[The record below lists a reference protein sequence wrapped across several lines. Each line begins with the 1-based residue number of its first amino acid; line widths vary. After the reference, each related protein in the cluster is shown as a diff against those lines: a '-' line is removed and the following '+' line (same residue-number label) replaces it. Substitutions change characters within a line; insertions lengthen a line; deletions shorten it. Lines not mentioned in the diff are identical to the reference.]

1 MKDFRLNESSRGDI
15 LKQCDL
21 CFQALA
27 NCINQS
33 LVSRTF
39 SDSLKLANISPV
51 HKAKDPFDKTN
62 SRPASVL
69 SLLSK
74 IYKILYFDRF
84 LRSVDKP

>member
-33 LVSRTF
+33 IVSGTF
-39 SDSLKLANISPV
+39 PDSLKLANISPV
-51 HKAKDPFDKTN
+51 YKAKDPLDKTN
-62 SRPASVL
+62 SNLPVPYLYCQRYTKDYVL
-69 SLLSK
+69 TE
-74 IYKILYFDRF
+74 F
-84 LRSVDKP
+84 